1 MKTQISAY
9 FNDFN
14 AGAKKDV
21 IKLEIRGE
29 LTDEQIVKLHKLKG
43 NPVVVTLASG
53 QLELDDYEGYEDGD
67 YPQDPFMNN
76 KPNEEGQQLSI
87 DDVKNDEASS
97 EPAGSESDSAEV
109 DESKGEDSAPGEG
122 GQQPEEGEPEA
133 EPEQVPQEKSDNE
146 PDTEKV
152 ADINKA
158 RTRRGR
164 KKKEDQ
170 DAKDDLQTAVGGD
183 SEDELPPL
191 AKDDDLPF

>member
-43 NPVVVTLASG
+43 NSVVVTLASG
-53 QLELDDYEGYEDGD
+53 QLELEDLEDEDYQYQLEKD
-67 YPQDPFMNN
+67 

-97 EPAGSESDSAEV
+97 EQAGSESDAAEA
-109 DESKGEDSAPGEG
+109 DKSNEADSVPGEE
-122 GQQPEEGEPEA
+122 GQQPEESEPEA
-133 EPEQVPQEKSDNE
+133 EPEQVPQQESDKE
-146 PDTEKV
+146 PEAEKV

-170 DAKDDLQTAVGGD
+170 DKTEEQPAPESSDQ
-183 SEDELPPL
+183 DELPPL
-191 AKDDDLPF
+191 AADDDLPF